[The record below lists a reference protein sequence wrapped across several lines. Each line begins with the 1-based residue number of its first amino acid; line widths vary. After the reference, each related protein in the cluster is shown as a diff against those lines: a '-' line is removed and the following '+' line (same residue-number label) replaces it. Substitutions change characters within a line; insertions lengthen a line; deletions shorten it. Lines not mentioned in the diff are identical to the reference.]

1 MPLPAPNLD
10 DRRFQAL
17 VDESKRLIQQRC
29 PGWTDHNVH
38 DPGVT
43 LVEVFAW
50 MTEQVIYRLNQV
62 PDRNYLRF
70 LDLIGVRM
78 FPPTSA
84 RVPETFWLAAAQ
96 PETVRIPAGTQVATV
111 RTETEDA
118 IGFATV
124 EDLDIVSCAF
134 LSCASF
140 IEGERPRPHHEELAR
155 AEGFQCFRAVPQPGD
170 ALLVGLTEAVPSCAV
185 TLRLG
190 CRIEGVGVDPL
201 NPPLAWEAWNGEA
214 WDACEVERDET
225 GGLNRDG
232 DVVLHVPSSHQAA
245 VLELQRAGWL
255 RARITPNESD
265 QPPYSASP
273 TITRISAFTSG
284 GTVDV
289 VNAETVLEE
298 VLGLAEGVPGQR
310 FELKRRPV
318 VPGEQVVVEVSGE
331 DGWEEWQEVADFAA
345 SGSDDRHFRL
355 DAVVGEIGLGP
366 GVREPDGSL
375 RQYGRVPAKG
385 ATLRIRSYRT
395 GGGFQGNVAR
405 GTLTVL
411 KSSIPYVASVVN
423 RRAAAGGVDG
433 ESVENAKVRGPLL
446 MRSRGRA
453 VTAEDFEYVAK
464 DAAPEVA
471 RVRCLAATEAAEA
484 GSVRVLVVPAAA
496 ATGGRLAFEQLIPA
510 QETVEKI
517 GRRLDECRLVGSRVL
532 VEPPLYAGLTIVAR
546 LRARPR
552 ANTVRLQED
561 ALVALY
567 TYFNPVVGGPEGTG
581 WPFGRPAHVGE
592 VYSVLQRL
600 RGIELVEDV
609 RLFGADPVTGQRG
622 QALQRLELQ
631 PNALVFSYE
640 HQVLV
645 EAADKKT

>member
-10 DRRFQAL
+10 DRRFQTL

-29 PGWTDHNVH
+29 PEWTDHNVH

-70 LDLIGVRM
+70 LDLIGVTM
-78 FPPTSA
+78 FPPTAA

-96 PETVRIPAGTQVATV
+96 PETVRIPAATQVATV

-124 EDLDIVSCAF
+124 EDLEIVSCAF

-140 IEGERPRPHHEELAR
+140 IEGERPRPHHEELQR
-155 AEGFQCFRAVPQPGD
+155 GEGFQCFRAVPQPGD

-201 NPPLAWEAWNGEA
+201 NPPLAWEAWNGET
-214 WDACEVERDET
+214 WVGCEVERDET

-232 DVVLHVPSSHQAA
+232 DLVLHVPPSHQAA

-255 RARITPNESD
+255 RARITVSEPD

-273 TITRISAFTSG
+273 TITRIAAFTSG
-284 GTVDV
+284 GTVEV
-289 VNAETVLEE
+289 VNAETVMAE

-318 VPGEQVVVEVSGE
+318 VPGDQVVVEVSGD
-331 DGWEEWQEVADFAA
+331 DGWEEWQEVADFGT
-345 SGSDDRHFRL
+345 SGPDDRQFRL
-355 DAVVGEIGLGP
+355 DAVAGEIGLGP

-395 GGGFQGNVAR
+395 GGGFRGNVAR

-433 ESVENAKVRGPLL
+433 EDVENAKVRGPLL
-446 MRSRGRA
+446 IRSRGRA
-453 VTAEDFEYVAK
+453 VTAEDFEYLAK
-464 DAAPEVA
+464 EAAPEVA

-496 ATGGRLAFEQLIPA
+496 ATEGRLAFEQLVPA
-510 QETVEKI
+510 EETVEKI

-532 VEPPLYAGLTIVAR
+532 IEPPLYAGLTIVAR

-552 ANTVRLQED
+552 ANPARLQED
-561 ALVALY
+561 ALAALY
-567 TYFNPVVGGPEGTG
+567 SYFNPVIGGPEGTG
-581 WPFGRPAHVGE
+581 WPFGRPAHIGE

-645 EAADKKT
+645 ETGERKA